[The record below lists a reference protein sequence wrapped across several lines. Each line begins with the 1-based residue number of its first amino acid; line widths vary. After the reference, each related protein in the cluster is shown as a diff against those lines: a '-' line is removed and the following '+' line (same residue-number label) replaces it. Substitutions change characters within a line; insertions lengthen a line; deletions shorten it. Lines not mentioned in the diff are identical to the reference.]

1 MAKKMVGKV
10 VAGAALGGASLLMF
24 TPAMALAAGHHDGED
39 EGKVYAKPDAVRAGD
54 QVKLIE
60 VCEKPQKHPFVW
72 SKVTGKVELHPV
84 RKDHG
89 DGKDHEE
96 EAAAPD
102 PDQLGKDGKDQQ
114 GGEEPGGDDHGK
126 GPDGGYEYPKPPAD
140 GLGGGLPDDASPAA
154 DPDWTGHEEY
164 GQEEYG
170 SRDGTGHDG
179 HGMDEYGRGEA
190 DKGEGGHWEHP
201 KDFVYYG
208 EATVSAGATPGTYKL
223 KGSCG
228 EGELTVLP
236 TGPVDGGDG
245 GMNTTST
252 DRGLAAGGASL
263 LGAAALGGIVLLR
276 RRRADGLV

>member
-60 VCEKPQKHPFVW
+60 VCEQPQKHPFVW
-72 SKVTGKVELHPV
+72 SKVTGKVELRPV

-89 DGKDHEE
+89 DGKD
-96 EAAAPD
+96 
-102 PDQLGKDGKDQQ
+102 QQ
-114 GGEEPGGDDHGK
+114 DGEEPGRDDHGQ
-126 GPDGGYEYPKPPAD
+126 GPDGGYEHPKPPAD
-140 GLGGGLPDDASPAA
+140 GLGGGLPDDVSPSA

-170 SRDGTGHDG
+170 GRDGTGHDD

-190 DKGEGGHWEHP
+190 DKGEGGHWEHR

-236 TGPVDGGDG
+236 SGPVDGGDG

-276 RRRADGLV
+276 RRRANGLV